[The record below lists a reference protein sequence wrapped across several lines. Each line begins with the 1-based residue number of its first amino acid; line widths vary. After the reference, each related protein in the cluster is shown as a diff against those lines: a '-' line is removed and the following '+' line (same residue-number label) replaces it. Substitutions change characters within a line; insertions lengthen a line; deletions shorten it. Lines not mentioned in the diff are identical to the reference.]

1 MSKSHFQVILM
12 AGGKGSRMTDLSNGK
27 PKCLL
32 PVGNFPMIYYPLS
45 LLKKVGFTDVI
56 VITQE
61 SAKNEVNN
69 ISKKYEL
76 GLTLDIVALP
86 SQQEDC
92 GTADALRRVHDKITA
107 KTIFV
112 LSCDLFS
119 DFHVHQLMDLHR
131 IHGSSVTSLFSKNSL
146 DLKKI
151 KIPGPQAKVKKERD
165 FIGIDM
171 LKAGTSS
178 GQLCLWNSEADLGE
192 EISLKQTV
200 MREHPN
206 LKVFSNLMDAHFYI
220 FEKWVVDFIA
230 KDDSFSALK
239 GEVLP
244 YLVKKQFS
252 KANIFKHND
261 NEEEEG
267 LGAAEIGF
275 ESFIKTDDLQ
285 EQKQQLS
292 SWNDHSGDLKEAYHG
307 RMLRCFAYVI
317 DGSGTCLRCNTMQS
331 YWELNQQIGTLLP
344 SLSHNQLGIQ
354 IHPNANVQAKAQ
366 VGLECF
372 VGENTVIAEKTTI
385 KNCIIGAN
393 CQINEKVRLTNCIVM
408 NNVTISSLNNISGS
422 IICDDVKTSEN
433 CEVKD
438 CIISKGH
445 HVGMDGVKNHA
456 NKVLGGNEGMMME
469 I

>member
-1 MSKSHFQVILM
+1 
-12 AGGKGSRMTDLSNGK
+12 LSNGK

-45 LLKKVGFTDVI
+45 LLKKIGFTEVI

-69 ISKKYEL
+69 LTRKYEL
-76 GLTLDIVALP
+76 GLTLDVVALP
-86 SQQEDC
+86 HQQEDC
-92 GTADALRRVHDKITA
+92 GTADALRRVHDKIVA

-131 IHGSSVTSLFSKNSL
+131 IHGSSVTSLFSKNTI
-146 DLKKI
+146 DLKKVV
-151 KIPGPQAKVKKERD
+151 IPGPKVKVKKERD

-178 GQLCLWNSEADLGE
+178 GQLCLWNSEADIGE
-192 EISLKQTV
+192 EISLKRTV

-230 KDDSFSALK
+230 QDNAFSALK

-252 KANIFKHND
+252 KANISKQND
-261 NEEEEG
+261 EEDEIKKVTFE
-267 LGAAEIGF
+267 LGGF
-275 ESFIKTDDLQ
+275 ESFIKTDELE
-285 EQKQQLS
+285 EQKQKLS
-292 SWNDHSGDLKEAYHG
+292 SWNDHSGDLKGAYHN
-307 RMLRCFAYVI
+307 RMLKCFAYVI
-317 DGSGTCLRCNTMQS
+317 DGAGTCLRCNTMQS

-366 VGLECF
+366 LGLESF
-372 VGENTVIAEKTTI
+372 VGENTYIAEKTTI

-393 CQINEKVRLTNCIVM
+393 CKINEKVRLTNCVIM
-408 NNVTISSLNNISGS
+408 NNVTISSLNIISGS
-422 IICDDVKTSEN
+422 IICDDVETSQN
-433 CEVKD
+433 CEIKD
-438 CIISKGH
+438 CIVSRGH
-445 HVGMDGVKNHA
+445 HFGSDGEKHTNEVI
-456 NKVLGGNEGMMME
+456 GGNDDRMME